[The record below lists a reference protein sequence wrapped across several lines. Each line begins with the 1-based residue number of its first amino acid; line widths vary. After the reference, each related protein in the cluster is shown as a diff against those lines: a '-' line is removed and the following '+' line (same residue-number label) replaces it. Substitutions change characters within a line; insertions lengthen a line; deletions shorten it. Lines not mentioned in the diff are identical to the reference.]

1 MNEAEVKAYREIRKE
16 DFELG
21 LQTARKQILDYIQHH
36 LEEGVD
42 ITSEDIASEIEYLQ
56 RQDIREK
63 NNG

>member
-1 MNEAEVKAYREIRKE
+1 MTENELKAYRQIRKE

-21 LQTARKQILDYIQHH
+21 LQTARKQILDYIQQH

-56 RQDIREK
+56 CQEIREN

>member
-1 MNEAEVKAYREIRKE
+1 MNETEVKAYREIRKE

-21 LQTARKQILDYIQHH
+21 LQTARKQILDYIQQH

-63 NNG
+63 NHG